1 MGLSRN
7 TLLWASRNKWL
18 KQRIPKMKFVQNA
31 VKQFL
36 PGETE
41 HDAIAAARNLLKQNI
56 ATTFTYLGENIS
68 SLKEAEDNK
77 EKYINLLEKTN
88 KERLDTEISLKL
100 TQLGF
105 DQSFDKTFSNIKVII
120 ERAENF
126 KNSVFIDIEDS
137 SYVNKTIE
145 IYKKIKGHHE
155 NVGLCLQAYL
165 YRTIDDI
172 KNMIDI
178 SPWIRLVKGAYK
190 EPESAAFKKL
200 KDVNKNYMLISK
212 YLLNEI
218 SEKGIRV
225 AFATHDLNIQEHIK
239 NEAKKINLKNDKLEF
254 QMLYGIKTTE
264 QYRLALEGYKVRT
277 LISYGEHWYPWYMRR
292 LAERPANVGF
302 ILKNL
307 FNQSV

>member
-77 EKYINLLEKTN
+77 EKYINLLEKIN

-100 TQLGF
+100 TQFGF

-120 ERAENF
+120 ERAKNF
-126 KNSVFIDIEDS
+126 RNSVFIDIEDS

-145 IYKKIKGHHE
+145 IYEKIKGHRSDFLTD
-155 NVGLCLQAYL
+155 GLCFFCINSL
-165 YRTIDDI
+165 YILEDTQ
-172 KNMIDI
+172 I
-178 SPWIRLVKGAYK
+178 SSSSKVFFILTALIFSKSLIPI
-190 EPESAAFKKL
+190 AFTA
-200 KDVNKNYMLISK
+200 ISK
-212 YLLNEI
+212 ASSSFSAMI
-218 SEKGIRV
+218 GI
-225 AFATHDLNIQEHIK
+225 
-239 NEAKKINLKNDKLEF
+239 
-254 QMLYGIKTTE
+254 
-264 QYRLALEGYKVRT
+264 LALSVKVDVIAF
-277 LISYGEHWYPWYMRR
+277 LYVA
-292 LAERPANVGF
+292 L
-302 ILKNL
+302 
-307 FNQSV
+307 